1 MESEKIIRDSL
12 FGFIQSHIVEA
23 DLSSMDEVFF
33 SYITSV
39 LEELGSPESC
49 EENFD
54 METFV
59 EMMEAYVPGFADISS
74 VEVCEMMFTLS
85 GKLSEARNKEN
96 VNPKHPEVVCRLS
109 SHEGTSEEHFDTLKR
124 LHSEEKEPRQQE
136 QDELKLG
143 VDLLV
148 EMFPSC
154 SLSQAKKVLSIAKGD
169 MEEAVQLIVEGKLDV
184 CTNVSSKETYNAP
197 KKEELKDF
205 ILQKYMMVDNDE
217 DEKTHRPLAPKEAPK
232 KMIRYIENQVVSTKG
247 ERYKDVKKPE
257 SEEMKKTYVNL
268 KPAKKYRFH

>member
-184 CTNVSSKETYNAP
+184 CTNETYNAP